1 MVRGYWGD
9 MIISPYI
16 AMGIETNSGQKELLF
31 KKANM
36 KYIGHTVEL
45 TQYNL
50 TYWLQRIETE
60 TTYEKYFRDY
70 YRTDE
75 QGKKKLEEK
84 EELKKKKKKAQM
96 DAKKQLGDIKE
107 EDEEHAEKET

>member
-45 TQYNL
+45 T
-50 TYWLQRIETE
+50 
-60 TTYEKYFRDY
+60 
-70 YRTDE
+70 
-75 QGKKKLEEK
+75 
-84 EELKKKKKKAQM
+84 
-96 DAKKQLGDIKE
+96 
-107 EDEEHAEKET
+107 